1 LTKTDLMTAS
11 REIELVRQ
19 LPNKRALDELVL
31 ANLGLVHKIV
41 HRFPIKNAT
50 CSYGD
55 LYHSGIE
62 GLIYGIQ
69 KFDYTR
75 GYRLST
81 YCYRWI
87 QAYVS
92 RYFQNHGKTIRI
104 PVHVATQQ
112 MKDKKTV
119 ESLTRELGR
128 TPSEDEIR
136 EVVEVPE
143 GLMQD
148 CLSLNQLISD
158 TEEMECL
165 QGEDKTEENDTEME
179 VDILL
184 SRVRSEVSERDYT
197 ILVQRFGLN
206 GYEPH
211 SLNEIAEKQGV
222 SRARCHQVINGVL
235 AQLRQLA

>member
-1 LTKTDLMTAS
+1 MTKTDLMTAS

-136 EVVEVPE
+136 EVVGVPE